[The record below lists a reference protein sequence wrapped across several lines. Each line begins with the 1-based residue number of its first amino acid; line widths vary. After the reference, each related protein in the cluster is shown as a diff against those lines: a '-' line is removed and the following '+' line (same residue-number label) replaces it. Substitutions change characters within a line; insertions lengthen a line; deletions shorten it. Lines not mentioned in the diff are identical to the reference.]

1 MGYVPV
7 TFVVV
12 VIDDVHQEIECE
24 TLKIASFEDGLDQK
38 RNENYSAVVV
48 RAGQEYFVLKYICTL

>member
-1 MGYVPV
+1 MPV

-24 TLKIASFEDGLDQK
+24 TRKRASFEDGLDQ
-38 RNENYSAVVV
+38 
-48 RAGQEYFVLKYICTL
+48 